1 MILQKQQTLQ
11 DLYFSI
17 IIPVYNRPNEV
28 DELLASL
35 VQQDFEQ
42 DFEVVI
48 IEDGSKHKADKLIEK
63 FQNQLNINYF
73 FKENSGPGLSR
84 NYGMQQAL
92 GNYFIIL
99 DSDVILPAHYLSA
112 IAEALKNNFTDA
124 FGGADAAHQSFTV
137 IQKAINYSMTSGLTT
152 GGLRGKK
159 NGIGKFQPRSF
170 NMGLSKNAFEIT
182 GGFGK
187 QRIGEDIDLTFRLW
201 QNHFETQFIEHAFV
215 YHKRRANFE
224 QFFNQVYN
232 FGKARPILNQQH
244 QHTAKPTYW
253 FPSFFLI
260 GFLVSLVLF
269 PFYKGLTALF
279 AFYLACVMLH
289 STIIN
294 KNILVGLLSIF
305 ATLIQFFGYGF
316 GFLKSQ
322 VRLHVF
328 RKSAKQTFPN
338 MFR

>member
-1 MILQKQQTLQ
+1 MQ

-17 IIPVYNRPNEV
+17 IIPVYNRPTEV
-28 DELLASL
+28 DELLESL
-35 VQQDFEQ
+35 VQQDFEHG
-42 DFEVVI
+42 FEVVI

-63 FQNQLNINYF
+63 YQNQLTINYF

-84 NYGMQQAL
+84 NYGMLHAL

-99 DSDVILPAHYLSA
+99 DSDVILPKQYLLA
-112 IAEALKNNFTDA
+112 IKKALNHNYTDA

-137 IQKAINYSMTSGLTT
+137 IQKAINYSMTSVLTT
-152 GGLRGKK
+152 GGLRGRK

-201 QNHFETQFIEHAFV
+201 QNGFETQFIEQAFV

-224 QFFNQVYN
+224 QFFNQTYS
-232 FGKARPILNQQH
+232 FGKARPILNRQH

-253 FPSFFLI
+253 FPSIFLI
-260 GFLVSLVLF
+260 GFLLSLILF
-269 PFYKGLTALF
+269 PFYKGFTVLF

-289 STIIN
+289 AAIKN
-294 KNILVGLLSIF
+294 RNILVGFLSLF
-305 ATLIQFFGYGF
+305 STLIQFFGYGF
-316 GFLKSQ
+316 GFLQSQ
-322 VRLHVF
+322 FKLHILG
-328 RKSAKQTFPN
+328 KTAKQTFPN